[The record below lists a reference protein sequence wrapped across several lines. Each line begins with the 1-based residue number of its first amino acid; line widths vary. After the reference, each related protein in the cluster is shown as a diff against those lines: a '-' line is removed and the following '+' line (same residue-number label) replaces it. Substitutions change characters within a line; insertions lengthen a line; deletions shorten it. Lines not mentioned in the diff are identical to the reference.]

1 MSTAGP
7 THLPKPGDRLLGKF
21 RIDRIVGQGGAGVVF
36 AAHHELL
43 DQPIALKLL
52 LAEAGSETALRFVN
66 EAKLAAKIHSEHV
79 CRVMDVGMLESGL
92 PYIAMEYL
100 EGQDLDAVIE
110 VGAVPLARACDYVM
124 QALEA
129 VAQAHAQGIVHRDL
143 KPSNLFLA
151 KMPAREMPIVKVLD
165 FGISKGDFLGGETDV
180 TSSRAILGSPSY
192 MSPEQIKNARTVD
205 ARADIWAVG
214 VILYELTSG
223 HPPFGGETVGEVFA
237 KILEGEPISLRSVAP
252 HLPEAFEAVVMTCLR
267 RDREQRYAS
276 VAELAD
282 ALAPFSSE
290 SAPELLTS
298 IHGVSPLLLA
308 LAESTRQPKHEP
320 TRNESKSEPKQ
331 VPATSATAAP
341 WIEAREPKPRR
352 GKGRALLVLVLTAFG
367 GGGASVYYLG
377 RAPNLASNVEAMA
390 SGAVAAG
397 TAPIDSAA
405 AGLLPLLGAAGTAS
419 AAPLVT
425 PTPGEVFD
433 AAVES
438 AAPDGNAAPAPAD
451 ASSDAPLDGP
461 LDASDASDDG
471 SVEDEEEE
479 EEALDAGVGTR
490 TAPRVGAPRPTTTK
504 KPTTVKKKTTKRRV
518 RR

>member
-43 DQPIALKLL
+43 DQPIAIKLL

-205 ARADIWAVG
+205 ARADIWAIG

-237 KILEGEPISLRSVAP
+237 KILEGEPISLRSIAP
-252 HLPEAFEAVVMTCLR
+252 QLPEAFEAVVMTCLR

-282 ALAPFSSE
+282 ALAPFASE

-308 LAESTRQPKHEP
+308 RADSKRRPQHEP
-320 TRNESKSEPKQ
+320 PRATRNESKSEPKK
-331 VPATSATAAP
+331 VPVTSATAAP
-341 WIEAREPKPRR
+341 WIDAREPKPQR
-352 GKGRALLVLVLTAFG
+352 GKGRALLVLVLAAFG

-390 SGAVAAG
+390 SGAGRAG
-397 TAPIDSAA
+397 TAPIENAA
-405 AGLLPLLGAAGTAS
+405 SGLSPGAAG

-433 AAVES
+433 AAVEA
-438 AAPDGNAAPAPAD
+438 AAPDANEAPPPAD

-461 LDASDASDDG
+461 FDASDDG
-471 SVEDEEEE
+471 SVEDDEDDEEEE
-479 EEALDAGVGTR
+479 LDAGVGTR